1 MKTSKEIAEKA
12 RERTKKQ
19 NERAKETWD
28 NVSCRLPK
36 GTKERITRSGFTVN
50 GFINTCVLEKL
61 KQVENNTHIDI
72 NNISLHT
79 EQEEISIR
87 EMTQEEINRRLT
99 NNTEYLSNVT
109 ESSRTNEN
117 DFDDK
122 IIDNDIKI
130 DSGAFKKHVPTEQ
143 EETDNRMRLLK
154 LQEEINARKTCII
167 KPVEQEPAL
176 ADIQL
181 PDKPPF

>member
-12 RERTKKQ
+12 RERAKNQ

-72 NNISLHT
+72 NNISLPT
-79 EQEEISIR
+79 EQEEINIR
-87 EMTQEEINRRLT
+87 EMTQEEINRRLA
-99 NNTEYLSNVT
+99 NNAEYRPNVT

-117 DFDDK
+117 EFDGK
-122 IIDNDIKI
+122 IIDSDIKI
-130 DSGAFKKHVPTEQ
+130 DSRTFNEHVPTEE
-143 EETDNRMRLLK
+143 EETDNRMRLLR
-154 LQEEINARKTCII
+154 LQEEINARKACII
-167 KPVEQEPAL
+167 KPVEQDPTL
-176 ADIQL
+176 TDIQL

>member
-1 MKTSKEIAEKA
+1 MDKKKAVYNYINDYQKEKY
-12 RERTKKQ
+12 
-19 NERAKETWD
+19 D
-28 NVSCRLPK
+28 
-36 GTKERITRSGFTVN
+36 RITILRKTGDK
-50 GFINTCVLEKL
+50 EY
-61 KQVENNTHIDI
+61 I
-72 NNISLHT
+72 NNIAKEHGYRTIT
-79 EQEEISIR
+79 EF
-87 EMTQEEINRRLT
+87 INSCIDDRLANYGLR

-109 ESSRTNEN
+109 ESTRTNEN
-117 DFDDK
+117 DFDGK

-167 KPVEQEPAL
+167 KPVEQEPTL
-176 ADIQL
+176 TDIQL